1 MAIYAEQGE
10 ILELK
15 GRVRYVLVL
24 SKDLFNRTG
33 MSIVCPVV
41 EHAFEDALHIPVQS
55 GRIQGIAL
63 CEQMISMDL
72 SARFYRN
79 CGKIN
84 YMQIQNV
91 TDAVQAIFDYYPY
104 E

>member
-24 SKDLFNRTG
+24 SKDLFNQTG

-41 EHAFEDALHIPVQS
+41 ENAFEDALHIPVRS

-63 CEQMISMDL
+63 CKQIILSMAFSFL
-72 SARFYRN
+72 IKLLWRKKVK
-79 CGKIN
+79 GK
-84 YMQIQNV
+84 
-91 TDAVQAIFDYYPY
+91 
-104 E
+104 